1 VFWWSFSRPWPL
13 VSKKPW
19 TRQTGSRLQDPTSAS
34 PIHGHEPQIV
44 KVDVSTIVNQGFLCL
59 VCYFDTLE
67 RRLCCL
73 LHSREDSTA
82 VILKV
87 NREGSYFYVTNVFL
101 VVVCCFHMLWE
112 FVFSITFVAIHLKNF
127 FYKQWV
133 FHAYPLYFLGKDYR
147 ICRLIR

>member
-1 VFWWSFSRPWPL
+1 LMVILEAMAPSFEKAMNEANGIEVARSNFGKPDSWSRTPNCKSW
-13 VSKKPW
+13 
-19 TRQTGSRLQDPTSAS
+19 RLNYC
-34 PIHGHEPQIV
+34 EPRF
-44 KVDVSTIVNQGFLCL
+44 FLCL
-59 VCYFDTLE
+59 VCCFDTLE
-67 RRLCCL
+67 WRLCCL